1 MLLQVRAC
9 LEEIEDARGTSAR
22 DQTIDR
28 IEGALAQVCC
38 CTCACLCDAYET
50 SIFCENHEGL
60 QCTEA

>member
-9 LEEIEDARGTSAR
+9 LEEIEDARGASAR

-38 CTCACLCDAYET
+38 CTCACLCDAYEM
-50 SIFCENHEGL
+50 SIC
-60 QCTEA
+60 